1 MGTSKSSQNTT
12 STQTQ
17 QTQFAPR
24 TAQEQ
29 ALLDQ
34 FSGLGAAQD
43 NTLLQLNS
51 EYQNGRSPFAMD
63 PAAEKDLD
71 AAYKG
76 ALDQLMLENKDYADY
91 LSGGRG
97 MRMSD
102 SPIAD
107 QAIQRASLGV
117 GNLMSNKAMAR
128 LNLGLAGNQYRTNLG
143 LMSAQ
148 ALPSGSVAAFNPL
161 FNERMQGGLTTMTGF
176 QQGSG
181 SMTQPVMQSI
191 LQGTQA
197 YNNIAQGT
205 SSLAGT
211 FAGMG

>member
-17 QTQFAPR
+17 QTTFNPR
-24 TAQEQ
+24 TAKEQ

-34 FSGLGAAQD
+34 FQGLGGQQAD
-43 NTLLQLNS
+43 TLSQLMD
-51 EYQNGRSPFAMD
+51 EYQSGRSPFALD
-63 PAAEKDLD
+63 PAASADVD
-71 AAYKG
+71 AAYAG
-76 ALDQLMLENKDYADY
+76 ALNQLKQENKDYADY

-102 SPIAD
+102 TPVSE

-143 LMSAQ
+143 LMGAQ
-148 ALPSGSVAAFNPL
+148 ALPSGSVAAFN
-161 FNERMQGGLTTMTGF
+161 
-176 QQGSG
+176 
-181 SMTQPVMQSI
+181 
-191 LQGTQA
+191 
-197 YNNIAQGT
+197 
-205 SSLAGT
+205 
-211 FAGMG
+211 